1 MDEPKNKGGRT
12 KVYDDKDFLNAL
24 SDAPQTTGQVL
35 KLLKIKHNK
44 IIHDTVL
51 KRLIYLSKIG
61 FVNKTEVPAASI
73 TGKMY
78 LWSITEA
85 GIKARNE
92 EKENTK

>member
-24 SDAPQTTGQVL
+24 SDTPQTTGQVL
-35 KLLKIKHNK
+35 KLLKIKHDK

-51 KRLIYLSKIG
+51 KRLIHLSKIG
-61 FVNKTEVPAASI
+61 FVNKMEVPAASI

-78 LWSITEA
+78 LWTITEE
-85 GIKARNE
+85 GTKKRD
-92 EKENTK
+92 EKQED